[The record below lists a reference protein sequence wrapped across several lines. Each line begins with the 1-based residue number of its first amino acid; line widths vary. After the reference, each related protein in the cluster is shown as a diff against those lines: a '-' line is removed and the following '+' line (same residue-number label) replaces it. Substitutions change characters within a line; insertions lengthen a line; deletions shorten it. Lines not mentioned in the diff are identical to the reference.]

1 MTDDIDAVCQTD
13 LANGWLE
20 LGGHRL
26 GIERV
31 YFQGGL
37 INIKCTTW
45 VVSGQVTLPAH
56 LDGTVCGPD
65 GLVVM
70 PYPYRHTCPVTV
82 AAGVVSKLP
91 GRLTVFAT
99 VGLDHVVPPRE

>member
-1 MTDDIDAVCQTD
+1 MTDIDAVCQTD

-26 GIERV
+26 GVERI

-37 INIKCTTW
+37 INIKCTMW
-45 VVSGQVTLPAH
+45 VTSGEVTLPAH
-56 LDGTVCGPD
+56 LDGVICGPD

-70 PYPYRHTCPVTV
+70 AYPYRHTGPVT
-82 AAGVVSKLP
+82 ATAGAVSKLP
-91 GRLTVFAT
+91 ARLTVFAT
-99 VGLDHVVPPRE
+99 VALDQVVAPR